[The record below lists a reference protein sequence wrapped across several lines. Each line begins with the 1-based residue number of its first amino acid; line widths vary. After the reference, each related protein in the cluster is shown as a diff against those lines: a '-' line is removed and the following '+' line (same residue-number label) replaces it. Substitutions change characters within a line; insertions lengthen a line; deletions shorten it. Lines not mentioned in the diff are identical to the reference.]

1 MTQVAVVYYSST
13 GTNHAMAQAVAE
25 GAGEAGADVRLRI
38 APETVPYD
46 VLSSN
51 PAWKAFVDDVRPGLT
66 EVSAEDLT
74 SSDGIAFGTPTRYGA
89 IAAQL
94 KAFIDSLGPQWMR
107 GELADKAYTAFTS
120 AINDHG
126 GNEGTIHSVYNVVMH
141 FGGIVVPPGYTDEA
155 VYAAGGNPYGTSW
168 GTGTDGDPV
177 PETVLAAARYQGRRL
192 ATFAAR
198 LAG

>member
-1 MTQVAVVYYSST
+1 MTQVAVIYYSST

-25 GAGEAGADVRLRI
+25 GAADAGADVRLRI

-46 VLSSN
+46 VLSGN
-51 PAWKAFVDDVRPGLT
+51 PAWKQFVDEVRPGVQEVAASDIT
-66 EVSAEDLT
+66 EV
-74 SSDGIAFGTPTRYGA
+74 DGVALGTPTRYGA
-89 IAAQL
+89 PAAQL
-94 KAFIDSLGPQWMR
+94 KGFLDSLGPQWMQ

-120 AINDHG
+120 AMNDHG
-126 GNEGTIHSVYNVVMH
+126 GNEGTIHSLYNVVMH
-141 FGGIVVPPGYTDEA
+141 FGGIIVPPGYTDQA

-168 GTGTDGDPV
+168 GTGQSGDPV
-177 PETVLAAARYQGRRL
+177 PDTVLAAARYQGSRL